1 MCAIRDNGA
10 QIPEGE
16 DVAAA
21 FTVVRHRSA
30 DEHGQKQ
37 NAELGPGEAKGEL
50 GASDD
55 RPHAVAGLD
64 TAPRRF
70 SSSSFA
76 IAMWLFRMNNRCE

>member
-1 MCAIRDNGA
+1 VQGQPEDAGSFGSISARTNVRD
-10 QIPEGE
+10 
-16 DVAAA
+16 
-21 FTVVRHRSA
+21 